1 MISIESLK
9 AENEALKKEI
19 ARLRNR
25 GQGRKKKFN
34 SYQESNIKNAR
45 KRGDSYKKIATTYGC
60 SISLI
65 YKILNKK

>member
-9 AENEALKKEI
+9 AENEVLKKEI
-19 ARLRNR
+19 DKLKNR

-45 KRGDSYKKIATTYGC
+45 KRGDTYKKIAETYNC